1 MYDPNVCTPTMFE
14 DELRALATMRDF
26 TDPQLDARIQAT
38 QELQSAIKAVR
49 EIPGWTG
56 SSAVSAEDLLGRMQS
71 TATGIET
78 TLKALKANLLNATE
92 SVMGKA
98 SAALSQLPS
107 ASAEGLAAD
116 LGRGLAGLTNG
127 MGALDTGEAVAREEE
142 RLKAERE
149 TAAMNALKAIRMG
162 LREDAK
168 AAFDRQRIEVQN
180 LGNAASV
187 PTIDIDAIDASI
199 PPVGSNAPV
208 RTSPYSQ
215 SGTGDEMSGVVSPPG
230 FAPSPGLLPDPGA
243 VEGWTPPTQPGS
255 DYVGGPRVDSP
266 VVGTLPGGTNGVTG
280 GWPSGGS
287 GAGVPGG
294 SGGGLFP
301 GGGGH
306 GGGGSGLLGG
316 AGAGVAGA
324 AALLGARSAASSG
337 GMGGSSVF
345 RPHIGGGAAAGA
357 GRGLLGAQA
366 VSGST
371 AGSGGAGATG
381 ASSAASSS
389 AAGAGGRSMA
399 PGMMGGGAG
408 GDGDK
413 RRGRSTLG
421 GPIAPE
427 FLADDEPRPLPR
439 SARAGSRD
447 DYR

>member
-26 TDPQLDARIQAT
+26 VDPQLDARIQAT
-38 QELQSAIKAVR
+38 HDLQSAIKAVR

-71 TATGIET
+71 NASKIEGALEQLRKDMRHATDDAAE
-78 TLKALKANLLNATE
+78 AA
-92 SVMGKA
+92 A
-98 SAALSQLPS
+98 SALRELPS

-149 TAAMNALKAIRMG
+149 TAAMNALGVIRRT
-162 LREDAK
+162 LTEDAARTFSDAGDIDR
-168 AAFDRQRIEVQN
+168 AARPGLV
-180 LGNAASV
+180 LPS
-187 PTIDIDAIDASI
+187 IDVDAIDASI
-199 PPVGSNAPV
+199 PPIGSNAPGGS
-208 RTSPYSQ
+208 SPYSQ
-215 SGTGDEMSGVVSPPG
+215 SGAGDETWGVVSPPG
-230 FAPSPGLLPDPGA
+230 FTPSPGLVPAPGA
-243 VEGWTPPTQPGS
+243 VAGLTPPSPGG
-255 DYVGGPRVDSP
+255 DYSGGSRVDSP
-266 VVGTLPGGTNGVTG
+266 AVGTLPGGTNAGTG

-294 SGGGLFP
+294 SGSGLLP

-306 GGGGSGLLGG
+306 GGGASGLFGG
-316 AGAGVAGA
+316 AGAGAVGA
-324 AALLGARSAASSG
+324 AALLGARSAASSVG
-337 GMGGSSVF
+337 TGGSSVF

-357 GRGLLGAQA
+357 GRGLLGAQP

-447 DYR
+447 DLR